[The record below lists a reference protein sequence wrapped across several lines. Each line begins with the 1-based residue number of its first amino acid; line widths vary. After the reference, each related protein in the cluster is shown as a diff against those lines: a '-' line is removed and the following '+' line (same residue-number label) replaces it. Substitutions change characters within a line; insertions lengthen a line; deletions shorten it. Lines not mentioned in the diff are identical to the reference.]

1 MVTSLGVTPP
11 PPHTHTHTH
20 TAHREGDA
28 VRLVGGSA
36 SSEGRVEIQ
45 HNGVWGTVC
54 DDFWD
59 EDDAT
64 VVCHQLGFF
73 GDATALQGS
82 QFGQGE
88 WVGGGGILFFTLLH
102 VLYMYIAAY
111 NYYSRTCMY
120 IFSPLFCYLRS

>member
-1 MVTSLGVTPP
+1 M
-11 PPHTHTHTH
+11 
-20 TAHREGDA
+20 
-28 VRLVGGSA
+28 
-36 SSEGRVEIQ
+36 EIQ

-88 WVGGGGILFFTLLH
+88 RGENRHCLTFGELAYFFLRCFTTELNLDH
-102 VLYMYIAAY
+102 VRSTAPGVE
-111 NYYSRTCMY
+111 TPCM
-120 IFSPLFCYLRS
+120 

>member
-1 MVTSLGVTPP
+1 M
-11 PPHTHTHTH
+11 
-20 TAHREGDA
+20 
-28 VRLVGGSA
+28 
-36 SSEGRVEIQ
+36 EIQ

-88 WVGGGGILFFTLLH
+88 RGENRHCLTFGELAYFFPLLFYYGAKFGSCQIHGTGCGNALH
-102 VLYMYIAAY
+102 VNAV
-111 NYYSRTCMY
+111 S
-120 IFSPLFCYLRS
+120 FSLANSTLSWTGLLKSTSSVCI